1 MDSDFI
7 DSRISQENKL
17 QFKKKGWTL
26 IDLKLPKE
34 CLNNAISGLKIMK
47 HISIRD
53 DFKPRRIY
61 YDHLFTNNLA
71 AIELPFNQNICNEK
85 IKDFFVEAKI
95 GSLVRA
101 LMDWN
106 NPCCDLAR
114 LFCMG
119 NFNYRGN
126 WHRDYDSDLKNIQL
140 DSDQRNVVLVG
151 IYLLPQKGFRIL
163 KKEYEYNGNKS
174 LIASKKIDN
183 LIRRFPFPL
192 SPIKESYDV
201 IDGKIG
207 TALFFDPLLLHQGS
221 NNKNRLDFHMKFHKS
236 NKSDLKKNKFQDF
249 SIVDILHEKY
259 ELKFNF
265 NTSNYIDL
273 NEIPLHKRSSIFQ
286 RFTNSLDYR
295 TCLRRILKIK
305 NLKSNKD
312 YIHLKKNGWEIDSLS
327 NTIFQK

>member
-1 MDSDFI
+1 MVGSESRDSDFI

-106 NPCCDLAR
+106 NPCCDL
-114 LFCMG
+114 C
-119 NFNYRGN
+119 
-126 WHRDYDSDLKNIQL
+126 
-140 DSDQRNVVLVG
+140 
-151 IYLLPQKGFRIL
+151 
-163 KKEYEYNGNKS
+163 
-174 LIASKKIDN
+174 
-183 LIRRFPFPL
+183 
-192 SPIKESYDV
+192 
-201 IDGKIG
+201 
-207 TALFFDPLLLHQGS
+207 
-221 NNKNRLDFHMKFHKS
+221 
-236 NKSDLKKNKFQDF
+236 
-249 SIVDILHEKY
+249 
-259 ELKFNF
+259 
-265 NTSNYIDL
+265 
-273 NEIPLHKRSSIFQ
+273 
-286 RFTNSLDYR
+286 
-295 TCLRRILKIK
+295 
-305 NLKSNKD
+305 
-312 YIHLKKNGWEIDSLS
+312 
-327 NTIFQK
+327 